1 MNRYFIEV
9 AYKGKKYAGFQIQKN
24 AVTIQHEVEQAL
36 YTFFRM
42 RFLLTGSSRT
52 DAGVHALQNFFHF
65 DSIDIIDNSTLY
77 NLNAILP
84 GSVVIKSLKAVHND
98 AHCRFDALS
107 REYKYFIYQQKDPF
121 LEDTAYYYPYTL
133 DLEHLAKA
141 ANIIKRYSNFES
153 FAKRRTQV
161 KTYDCYIQK
170 SEWIHEKNCLVYNV
184 TANRF
189 LRGMVRGLVATML
202 QVGRGKITT
211 FELEHLLT
219 SKDSA
224 KADFGAP
231 AHGLFLIKVNYPNDY
246 FKQSV
251 EE

>member
-9 AYKGKKYAGFQIQKN
+9 AYKGNKYAGFQIQKN

-36 YTFFRM
+36 YTFFRK

-65 DSIDIIDNSTLY
+65 DSEDKFDNSALY

-84 GSVVIKSLKAVHND
+84 GSVVIKNLMAVHNE

-133 DLEHLAKA
+133 DLAHLAKA
-141 ANIIKRYSNFES
+141 SHIVKGYSNFES
-153 FAKRRTQV
+153 FSKRRTQV
-161 KTYDCYIQK
+161 KTFECHIQK
-170 SEWIHEKNCLVYNV
+170 SEWIQEKNCLIYNV

-202 QVGRGKITT
+202 QVGRGKISIS
-211 FELEHLLT
+211 ELENILS

-224 KADFGAP
+224 KADFAVP

-246 FKQSV
+246 FQQM